1 MSEPETDPNVQR
13 AEAREG
19 WERIAATWR
28 RMQDRLHAVAMPVSQ
43 WLIEAIEPQPG
54 QRILELA
61 AGTGDTGFLAAEL
74 VRPAGGTVICSDG
87 AEAMLEQARARAAE
101 LGVDNVEFRHI
112 ELEWIDLPT
121 ASVDAVL
128 CRWGYMFAVDRDAA
142 FRETR
147 RVLKPGGRVALATW
161 ATIDQNPWAGVRVAA
176 IEAEGHPP
184 PPPPGPFELGTEA
197 QLRTLL
203 EDAGF
208 DDVATAAIDV
218 AFAQQSLTD
227 YWETTLAMSRHFA
240 QLLESLDEERRAA
253 LRRRVEE
260 LAAPYAQAD
269 GTLRMT
275 GRALVAAASA

>member
-1 MSEPETDPNVQR
+1 MSEADTDPNVQR
-13 AEAREG
+13 AAARDG

-28 RMQDRLHAVAMPVSQ
+28 RVQSRLQSVAMPVSR
-43 WLIEAIEPQPG
+43 WMLDAIEPQPG

-61 AGTGDTGFLAAEL
+61 AGVGDTGFLAAEL
-74 VRPAGGTVICSDG
+74 VRPAGGTLICSDG
-87 AEAMLEQARARAAE
+87 AEAMLEQARARAQE
-101 LGVDNVEFRHI
+101 LGIDNVEFKRI

-142 FRETR
+142 CRETR
-147 RVLKPGGRVALATW
+147 RVLKPGGRLALATW
-161 ATIDQNPWAGVRVAA
+161 ASIDQNPWAGIRLAA

-184 PPPPGPFELGTEA
+184 PPPPGPFDLGTET

-208 DDVATAAIDV
+208 QDIATSAIDV
-218 AFAQQSLTD
+218 TFTQHSVQD
-227 YWETTLAMSRHFA
+227 YWDTTLAMSRQFV
-240 QLLESLDEERRAA
+240 QLLDSLDEQRRAA
-253 LRRRVEE
+253 LRRRVEK
-260 LAAPYAQAD
+260 LAAPYVQPD